1 VETPAAL
8 LSALERLCASIDQE
22 PVYLI
27 KPLVE
32 LARELELAVHT
43 YVGIEVTVMTQLGPP
58 ITLSDFAADTDPQTI
73 VTSLRLPMAALTS
86 GGSDGHVTFFGTRRG
101 AFVDLAA
108 DLGFVLGTVGL
119 GGTTPSPV
127 AISLDQDLRPA
138 NPTASLDGAEEAS
151 TVNRAIGLLIGR
163 GRTPDEAEAELVQGA
178 QDAELAV
185 VEYAHETLR
194 LAEPP
199 V

>member
-22 PVYLI
+22 PVFLI

-43 YVGIEVTVMTQLGPP
+43 YVGIEVTVFTHLGLP
-58 ITLSDFAADTDPQTI
+58 ITLSDFAADTDPQVI
-73 VTSLRLPMAALTS
+73 VTSLRLPLAALTRGS
-86 GGSDGHVTFFGTRRG
+86 SDGHVTFFGTRRG

-108 DLGFVLGTVGL
+108 DLGFVLGTVGM
-119 GGTTPSPV
+119 GGTSSLVP
-127 AISLDQDLRPA
+127 IILDQNLRPA
-138 NPTASLDGAEEAS
+138 NSTASLEGAEEAS

-163 GRTPDEAEAELVQGA
+163 GRTPDEAEAELVLGA
-178 QDAELAV
+178 QAAQLAV
-185 VEYAHETLR
+185 VDYAHETLR

>member
-1 VETPAAL
+1 METPAAL
-8 LSALERLCASIDQE
+8 LNALERLCASIDLE
-22 PVYLI
+22 PVFLI

-32 LARELELAVHT
+32 LARELERAVHT
-43 YVGIEVTVMTQLGPP
+43 YVGIEVTVFTPLGLP
-58 ITLSDFAADTDPQTI
+58 ITLSDFAADTDPRTI
-73 VTSLRLPMAALTS
+73 ATSLRLPLAALTS

-108 DLGFVLGTVGL
+108 DLGFVLGMVGIRS
-119 GGTTPSPV
+119 TAPV
-127 AISLDQDLRPA
+127 SVPISLDQDLPPM
-138 NPTASLDGAEEAS
+138 NPTASLEGAEEAS

-163 GRTPDEAEAELVQGA
+163 GRTPDEAEVELVLGA
-178 QDAELAV
+178 QAAQLAV